1 MLNGIMG
8 ALLHKKFDINEFK
21 EVKECSIC
29 LTEFGE
35 DDEVTPL
42 PCSRMHYFHTQCIE
56 MAIKANPQCPLCR
69 HPITL
74 EEL

>member
-42 PCSRMHYFHTQCIE
+42 PCSRMHYFHT
-56 MAIKANPQCPLCR
+56 
-69 HPITL
+69 
-74 EEL
+74 